1 MVNAH
6 LSLLINFLLAFFV
19 VTSTESLVAL
29 VLFIIFGSG
38 WVLSL
43 IGVVFYQRTRSR
55 WAYITAMIGF
65 LIYTPIGLLGILGLH
80 SDRKERD
87 EKAFLERLEAKRA
100 MKSNATDNEQC

>member
-1 MVNAH
+1 M
-6 LSLLINFLLAFFV
+6 

-43 IGVVFYQRTRSR
+43 IGVVFYQRTRAG
-55 WAYITAMIGF
+55 WAYIVVMIGF
-65 LIYTPIGLLGILGLH
+65 STYIPIGLLGVLGLH

-87 EKAFLERLEAKRA
+87 EKAFLEWLAAKRA
-100 MKSNATDNEQC
+100 MTSNKVDN

>member
-1 MVNAH
+1 M
-6 LSLLINFLLAFFV
+6 

-43 IGVVFYQRTRSR
+43 IGVVFYQRTRAG
-55 WAYITAMIGF
+55 WAYIVAMIGF
-65 LIYTPIGLLGILGLH
+65 SIYIPIGLLGVLGLH

-87 EKAFLERLEAKRA
+87 EKVFLERLAAKRA
-100 MKSNATDNEQC
+100 MTSNKVDN